1 MPGIATSELGTVGD
15 AGSPVSFNPA
25 YHKWGWAIQALA
37 IGPGKTQPRIAAVYE
52 TPVPGIAAPPLSI
65 RGDCMH
71 ISITRMGCLG
81 TQALPGA
88 SLMQNNLAKATF
100 LTLQ

>member
-1 MPGIATSELGTVGD
+1 
-15 AGSPVSFNPA
+15 
-25 YHKWGWAIQALA
+25 
-37 IGPGKTQPRIAAVYE
+37 
-52 TPVPGIAAPPLSI
+52 
-65 RGDCMH
+65 
-71 ISITRMGCLG
+71 MGCLG